1 MSNTLRLVGCTHWG
15 GLSCSLVNVNII
27 SYISILIVFLN
38 IFVWVINIALGWSY
52 SVRWSGLQ
60 LPGRTVASWHAHN
73 YNYIHTMF
81 TITYVRLC
89 NTIVCNYK
97 HFLTYL
103 QLQWHIQCLSWH
115 QTSLSTTLSHKPFPL
130 KPRWLIVEV
139 EFVCARVF
147 LQIER
152 HREVIDDTWVVLWG
166 FVMLYLVLLCVSWM
180 LLDCIIMSYFTPLHI
195 PRHTSWMK

>member
-1 MSNTLRLVGCTHWG
+1 MLNTLRLG
-15 GLSCSLVNVNII
+15 GLSWSLMNVNII
-27 SYISILIVFLN
+27 SYITILIIFLN
-38 IFVWVINIALGWSY
+38 IFVLVINITLGWSY

-103 QLQWHIQCLSWH
+103 QLQWLIQCLSWH
-115 QTSLSTTLSHKPFPL
+115 RTSLSITLSPKPFPL
-130 KPRWLIVEV
+130 RPRWLIVV

-147 LQIER
+147 LQVKR
-152 HREVIDDTWVVLWG
+152 HCEVIDDAWMVLWS
-166 FVMLYLVLLCVSWM
+166 FVMLCVVCTM
-180 LLDCIIMSYFTPLHI
+180 DVT
-195 PRHTSWMK
+195 

>member
-1 MSNTLRLVGCTHWG
+1 MWYLGTIVSLHISLYIINIEHIALGWLYSLRWSELVPHESWMFI
-15 GLSCSLVNVNII
+15 LSVISVN
-27 SYISILIVFLN
+27 ILIVFLN

-52 SVRWSGLQ
+52 SVRWSELQ

-103 QLQWHIQCLSWH
+103 QLQWLIQCLSWH
-115 QTSLSTTLSHKPFPL
+115 RTSLSITLSPKPFPL
-130 KPRWLIVEV
+130 RPRWLIVV

-147 LQIER
+147 LQVKR
-152 HREVIDDTWVVLWG
+152 HCEVVDDAWMVLWS
-166 FVMLYLVLLCVSWM
+166 FVMLCVVCTM
-180 LLDCIIMSYFTPLHI
+180 DVT
-195 PRHTSWMK
+195 